1 MFSEKIEQLHL
12 GTSPYIL
19 GLRPKIQEA
28 RPRIGLFL
36 FYTTTPAMSR
46 IGGNTMPS
54 VQENYRKLPWY
65 WKAAG
70 WVLVIGVICVPALL
84 GPAVGLPLFLVLC
97 LLVWWLWRV

>member
-1 MFSEKIEQLHL
+1 
-12 GTSPYIL
+12 
-19 GLRPKIQEA
+19 
-28 RPRIGLFL
+28 
-36 FYTTTPAMSR
+36 
-46 IGGNTMPS
+46 MPS